1 MSLSICDNVILKGN
15 QVINIISW
23 LMDKLSLIRKL
34 SEYRKRLIE
43 LDAENVS
50 MQRRMFDC
58 IEKSS
63 AERVRYQREI
73 AQLREKLYDRMRD
86 PNDLVRYSFF
96 CVWLK
101 ETAEER
107 LAGNIRVI
115 GKDLVDNV
123 IYDSNFLEAN
133 IGHLLHRKVIAVDKY
148 DNRWEIRLGE

>member
-1 MSLSICDNVILKGN
+1 M
-15 QVINIISW
+15 INIISW
-23 LMDKLSLIRKL
+23 LMDKISLIRKL

-50 MQRRMFDC
+50 MQRRIFDC

-63 AERVRYQREI
+63 AERVRYQQEI
-73 AQLREKLYDRMRD
+73 ARLREKLCDRMID

-123 IYDSNFLEAN
+123 IYDSNHWVPEAD
-133 IGHLLHRKVIAVDKY
+133 IGHLLNRKVIAVDKY
-148 DNRWEIRLGE
+148 DTHWEIRLGE